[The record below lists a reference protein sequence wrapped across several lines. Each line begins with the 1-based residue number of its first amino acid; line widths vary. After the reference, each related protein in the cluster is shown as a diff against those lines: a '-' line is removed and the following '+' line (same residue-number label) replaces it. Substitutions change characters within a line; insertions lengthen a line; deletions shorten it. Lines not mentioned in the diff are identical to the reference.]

1 MEIRR
6 HFMIHL
12 GYAKYWRSDDIVGL
26 LPIEEDRGPGRR
38 TEVYVAG
45 RSEPIIASRTESSI
59 LEEMA
64 EAPGGELREEEVRAT
79 LKDLLAALRQLDPV
93 LRRMLRNEGSFDVG
107 AWIQRLESQDPSES
121 SQDDQEELFPDV

>member
-6 HFMIHL
+6 QFMIHL

-26 LPIEEDRGPGRR
+26 LPIEEDRGAGRR

-45 RSEPIIASRTESSI
+45 RSEPIVASRTESSI

-64 EAPGGELREEEVRAT
+64 EVPHEEAREEDVRAT
-79 LKDLLAALRQLDPV
+79 LRDLLAALRELDPV
-93 LRRMLRNEGSFDVG
+93 LRRMLRNEGSFDVA
-107 AWIQRLESQDPSES
+107 AWIQRLASLDPDGAN
-121 SQDDQEELFPDV
+121 DDGQEELFPDA

>member
-6 HFMIHL
+6 QYMIHL

-26 LPIEEDRGPGRR
+26 LPIEEDRGAGRR

-45 RSEPIIASRTESSI
+45 RSEPIIASRTESAI

-64 EAPGGELREEEVRAT
+64 EVPDEEAREEEVRAT
-79 LKDLLAALRQLDPV
+79 LKDLLGALRELDPV
-93 LRRMLRNEGSFDVG
+93 LRRMLRNEGSFDIG
-107 AWIQRLESQDPSES
+107 AWIQRLESLDPDGSE
-121 SQDDQEELFPDV
+121 DDGQEELFPDA

>member
-64 EAPGGELREEEVRAT
+64 AAPGEEPAEEVRAT
-79 LKDLLAALRQLDPV
+79 LKELLAALRQLDPV

-107 AWIQRLESQDPSES
+107 AWIQRLESRTPGES
-121 SQDDQEELFPDV
+121 SQDGQEELFPEV